1 MKKGLLFLA
10 SLVMSLAASAQ
21 WTKPTPTTVDMAD
34 DGETTQYLYNK
45 EAVGFFAG
53 ANDWGTRASIAP
65 TGDPVRM
72 KALESGTWN
81 LGCYPST
88 KSAWLYVSCNDWNA
102 MWVDASN
109 DVENESYPGTDQWV
123 VAKQANGSYKFTNKS
138 CDADPGTLGVAEIF
152 EGKTGNTRLFI
163 KDSKA
168 EYTFDENGEEA
179 SAPSFSGEFYDEWV
193 FITEEEYE
201 AIQPK
206 VAQYTAAVSL
216 KAALDA
222 AKAENP
228 SLDFSAPEAVYNKVS
243 STAEEL
249 AAAEAQ
255 VQAIVNDYK
264 SSLAS
269 FDEPYDYTDIIGDG
283 SDVSPWT
290 RTFTGSGTSGSHST
304 NTWSTEADGGADGT
318 DMTTPFCEH
327 WVASGGILSD
337 QKIYQTLSALPPG
350 LYKFTADV
358 RVYSEAGKLDQF
370 EGAYMYFGDEKIDM
384 QDETDISYSGSKSV
398 LWSKNYFTIIA
409 ILKESGDVEFGFEIK
424 DANFNWIAFK
434 NTSLFYYGNKDVEA
448 NAAKLL
454 KAGYSFEK
462 SATDVAANADVIK
475 AYNDAVDAFN
485 AATSAEDIK
494 ATAKAAE
501 AAESALEANIE
512 AYKKLYNKFNEWDEN
527 LASHSTLVGPD
538 WDDFSDFIQSESE
551 IEGYPTPV
559 PTVIK
564 EENNYPLTTAEIEEY
579 IHTVDSLYAHAVA
592 TSLVPGTDCTSM
604 LVNAD
609 FGSSTSIDGAAGT
622 YNTDGWT
629 GSAALGGL
637 NDYMTAERYST
648 TVDFYQTVKDAP
660 AGIYKI
666 ETHAFVR
673 PAANGSYDGSEEIAC
688 WLYMNNFRTAVQHIL
703 TDAIPVDQAVDQ
715 ENCYL
720 SAAASGTFWPA
731 STWST
736 GYDYNY
742 TGTELP
748 NGTYSASGFYVP
760 NCMVGASVAFKAG
773 RYPVTTYGLVGDG
786 EDMKIGIT
794 SDGSDVHW
802 FLFSGFKLTYMGKDA
817 TAIAAVLPTYVS
829 NLQDYLDAHSTDMT
843 SPVLTAAQ
851 KIADDAAAMKASD
864 PAEDLWDALQNVNQA
879 LVDAQANVEAVT
891 ALNTAKDK
899 LDETINAYEEQATEE
914 AKQQYYAVVEK
925 ADDYEGL
932 ATDEVNALVEEIN
945 VVIAALKVPDF
956 SDASDENPINFTGLI
971 YNPSYEDATCDGW
984 EGSTKSLS
992 GLNRTDMV
1000 EYWHASFDHYQ
1011 TIYNLPAGTYELTVN
1026 GYNRYADNATTDYGV
1041 LTAGT
1046 KDETQ
1051 TAVVYV
1057 TIGENTK
1064 EVPFRLISEGARTAT
1079 DVVSSSYSTIE
1090 TDEGDVYT
1098 PNNMQAA
1105 GACFEETDE
1114 DGNPLSDEQNYVNRI
1129 IFTLSEAGDI
1139 TIGCKNS
1146 VSDSWCIWDNW
1157 TLTYYGPNSNRD
1169 TAVKSIATATA
1180 APAAIYT
1187 ITGAKVATLQKGIN
1201 IVRLSDGTVKKVLVK

>member
-1 MKKGLLFLA
+1 MNVGDTL
-10 SLVMSLAASAQ
+10 
-21 WTKPTPTTVDMAD
+21 
-34 DGETTQYLYNK
+34 YLYNK
-45 EAVGFFAG
+45 GAGAFFTG
-53 ANDWGTRASIAP
+53 ANDWGTRASVSTEVGNKVIVKIAYEDEEETIP
-65 TGDPVRM
+65 TGYFVFADSVLTGG
-72 KALESGTWN
+72 AAGQI
-81 LGCYPST
+81 
-88 KSAWLYVSCNDWNA
+88 SAVDCNTSFSD
-102 MWVDASN
+102 MWVDGLGRGGYDMWTFTKTGDHYVITNAN
-109 DVENESYPGTDQWV
+109 
-123 VAKQANGSYKFTNKS
+123 VALGNF
-138 CDADPGTLGVAEIF
+138 GVAQF
-152 EGKTGNTRLFI
+152 AQGVADTRCYI
-163 KDSKA
+163 YDA
-168 EYTFDENGEEA
+168 NQVYTADVNGEEVE
-179 SAPSFSGEFYDEWV
+179 APFFSGEFWDEWIFV
-193 FITEEEYE
+193 SPAEY
-201 AIQPK
+201 ATVLPK
-206 VAQYTAAVSL
+206 VAAYGAAMSL

-222 AKAENP
+222 AKAEYP
-228 SLDFSAPEAVYNKVS
+228 SLDFSAPEAVYNSTS

-249 AAAEAQ
+249 TAAKNQ
-255 VQAIVNDYK
+255 VAAIINEYK
-264 SSLAS
+264 SNLAS
-269 FDEPYDYTDIIGDG
+269 FDEPFDYTDEVGDG
-283 SDVSPWT
+283 SSVDPWI
-290 RTFTGSGTSGSHST
+290 FDGTGTWHT
-304 NTWSTEADGGADGT
+304 NTWSTEANNGGDGT
-318 DMTTPFCEH
+318 DMTTPFCEY
-327 WVASGGILSD
+327 WIGSGNVLAD
-337 QKIYQTLSALPPG
+337 AKIYQVLENAAPG
-350 LYKFTADV
+350 LYKLTIDA
-358 RVYSEAGKLDQF
+358 RLYN
-370 EGAYMYFGDEKIDM
+370 EGSSVAPKGCTMFFGDESIVL
-384 QDETDISYSGSKSV
+384 DEEVESYMSGSNAV
-398 LWSKNYFTIIA
+398 LWTKNYFTIIA
-409 ILKESGDVEFGFEIK
+409 IVKESKDIEFGFDIK
-424 DANFNWIAFK
+424 DCNFDWIAFK
-434 NTSLFYYGNKDVEA
+434 NVSLKYYGNKDVEA

-462 SATDVAANADVIK
+462 SATDVAANADIIK

-485 AATSAEDIK
+485 AATSAADIK
-494 ATAKAAE
+494 AAAKAAE
-501 AAESALEANIE
+501 AAETALNANID
-512 AYKKLYNKFNEWDEN
+512 AYKRLYSKFNEWDEN

-538 WDDFSDFIQSESE
+538 WDDFSDFVQSEDE

-559 PTVIK
+559 PTVIR
-564 EENNYPLTTAEIEEY
+564 EENNYPLTTEEIDEY

-592 TSLVPGTDCTSM
+592 TSLTPGTDCTSM

-622 YNTDGWT
+622 YNTNGWT

-637 NDYMTAERYST
+637 NDYMGAERFNT
-648 TVDFYQTVKDAP
+648 DVNFYQTVKDAP

-673 PAANGSYDGSEEIAC
+673 PAGNGDYDGTEEINC
-688 WLYMNNFRTAVQHIL
+688 WLFMNNFRTPVQHIL
-703 TDAIPVDQAVDQ
+703 TDALPIEDAVDQ
-715 ENCYL
+715 VNCYL
-720 SAAASGTFWPA
+720 SEAAAGTFWPS

-736 GYDYNY
+736 GYDYSFQASD
-742 TGTELP
+742 LP
-748 NGTYSASGFYVP
+748 NGKHSAEGAFYVP

-786 EDMKIGIT
+786 EDMKVGIT
-794 SDGSDVHW
+794 SDGKKINPDSDACW
-802 FLFSGFKLTYMGKDA
+802 FLFSGFKLTYEGKSA
-817 TAIAAVLPTYVS
+817 EAIANVLPTYVG
-829 NLQDYLDAHSTDMT
+829 NLQDYLDAHATEMT
-843 SPVLTAAQ
+843 SPVLTAAL
-851 KIADDAAAMKASD
+851 KVADDAAGMKASD
-864 PAEDLWDALQNVNQA
+864 DADELWEALQNVNQTLA
-879 LVDAQANVEAVT
+879 DAQANVAAVT

-899 LDETINAYEEQATEE
+899 LDETINVYEEQATEE
-914 AKQQYYAVVEK
+914 AKQQYYAVSEK

-945 VVIAALKVPDF
+945 AVIAALKIPDF
-956 SDASDENPINFTGLI
+956 SGASDENPINFTGLI
-971 YNPSYEDATCDGW
+971 NNPSYEDATCDGW

-992 GLNRTDMV
+992 SLNRTDMV

-1079 DVVSSSYSTIE
+1079 DVVSSSYSTIT
-1090 TDEGDVYT
+1090 TDEGEVYT

-1114 DGNPLSDEQNYVNRI
+1114 NGQPLSDEQNYVNRI

-1180 APAAIYT
+1180 APAGIYT
-1187 ITGAKVATLQKGIN
+1187 VTGAKVATLQKGIN